1 MFLQT
6 GFFPI
11 IAHHPKKQ
19 KPPVQKSRGRRC
31 LPSGPRSDQMV
42 PVTVITL
49 IPGVTVNSPVASLRV
64 NVAAG
69 TVIS

>member
-19 KPPVQKSRGRRC
+19 KPPVQKKQGAEMPPRR
-31 LPSGPRSDQMV
+31 PRSDQMV

-64 NVAAG
+64 NAAAG